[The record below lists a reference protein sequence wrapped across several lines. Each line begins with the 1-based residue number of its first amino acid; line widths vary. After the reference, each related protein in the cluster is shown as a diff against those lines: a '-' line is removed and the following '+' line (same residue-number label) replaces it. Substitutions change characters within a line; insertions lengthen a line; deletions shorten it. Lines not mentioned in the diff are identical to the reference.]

1 MGVLY
6 KLAFPNGKEY
16 IGITRQG
23 LQVRLKEHAKAVRS
37 GKGHLLHRAWRE
49 HGFPRVQVLA
59 VVENACL
66 AETEIRAI
74 QAFNTKHPGG
84 YNLTDG
90 GEGVVGLPCSEETKQ
105 KLRAANLGKRH
116 SEESR
121 LRLSLALRGRI
132 CRDDTRAKI
141 SAANTGRGIGRFVS
155 EETRKKLRQ
164 TSSGRTHS
172 VSDAAKLVMR
182 EAKLGGKLSDEHKKN
197 IGLRSLGRRMSEEN
211 RKKMS
216 EVHSGRVFSEEH
228 RQKLRAAKLGKPIS
242 EETKAK
248 RAATR
253 ELNKVKRQNEKR
265 P

>member
-23 LQVRLKEHAKAVRS
+23 LQVRIKEHVKASRS
-37 GKGHLLHRAWRE
+37 GGGHLLHRAWRE
-49 HGFPRVQVLA
+49 HGYPAVQVLA
-59 VVENACL
+59 IVENASL

-74 QAFNTKHPGG
+74 RAFNTKHPGG

-90 GEGVVGLPCSEETKQ
+90 GEGVVGLPCSDEKKQ

-116 SEESR
+116 SEEAK
-121 LRLSLALRGRI
+121 LRMSLALKGHL
-132 CRDDTRAKI
+132 CSDGTRAKI
-141 SAANTGRGIGRFVS
+141 SAANKGRGVGRPVS
-155 EETRKKLRQ
+155 EETRQKLQQASKGKTHLVSNGARQ
-164 TSSGRTHS
+164 
-172 VSDAAKLVMR
+172 VMR
-182 EAKLGGKLSDEHKKN
+182 EAKIGRKLSDEHKKN
-197 IGLRSLGRRMSEEN
+197 IGLKSLGRRMSKEN

-216 EVHSGRVFSEEH
+216 EIHSGRVFSEGH
-228 RQKLRAAKLGKPIS
+228 RKKLRAAKLGKPIS

-253 ELNKVKRQNEKR
+253 ELNRVKETK
-265 P
+265 